1 MVTLTDRTKPAIDS
15 RDVAIHSSDAIL
27 PGILSIPPQPSG
39 LVLFAHGSGSS
50 RFSKRNQLVADVLLK
65 SGIATLL
72 FDLLTPEEEKIDA
85 ADESLRFDISLLTHR
100 LTGAID
106 WLGEVRRHRG
116 VELGLY
122 GASTGAAA
130 ALNAAASRPD
140 QVRAVVCR
148 GGRPDLAPGALHRV
162 SSPTLM
168 IVGGKDFPVLR
179 LNRQAAARMTAPHSL
194 LVVPGANHLFE
205 EPGTLRQ
212 AADLATEWFQRYLN
226 PSPLLQRTLRSG
238 VR

>member
-15 RDVAIHSSDAIL
+15 REVAVHSSDAIL

-50 RFSKRNQLVADVLLK
+50 RFSKRNQQVADVLHK

-72 FDLLTPEEEKIDA
+72 FDLLTPEEERIDA
-85 ADESLRFDISLLTHR
+85 EDESLRFDISLLSHR

-106 WLGEVRRHRG
+106 WLGEVSRHRG
-116 VELGLY
+116 VELGLF
-122 GASTGAAA
+122 G
-130 ALNAAASRPD
+130 ALNAAAARPQ

-162 SSPTLM
+162 SSPTLL

-179 LNRQAAARMTAPHSL
+179 LNRQAAARIAAPHSL

-212 AADLATEWFQRYLN
+212 AADLATDWFQRYLN
-226 PSPLLQRTLRSG
+226 PSPQLQRTLRTG